1 MREKVLVV
9 AAHPDDEVLGM
20 GGTLLGLKS
29 LGKTKTYIL
38 FLSAGEMSRG
48 KQVAKEKLRLKQ
60 AIRVAGLVGAKV
72 FLNENFPDN
81 AFDSVPLL
89 KITKTIERYIRKI
102 KPRTIFTHH
111 HGDLNIDHRLTFQ
124 AVMTAC
130 RPGKT
135 SVKNIYSF
143 EILSSTEWQVKR
155 SSNIF
160 LPNTYIDID
169 KFLKQKI
176 KLLKIYSREVN
187 RFPFPR
193 SATGINVLAMYRGM
207 ECGLKYAEAFQLIRS
222 IR

>member
-60 AIRVAGLVGAKV
+60 ATRVAGWVGAKV

-111 HGDLNIDHRLTFQ
+111 QGDLNIDHRLTFR
-124 AVMTAC
+124 AVITAC

-143 EILSSTEWQVKR
+143 EVLSSTEWQVKR

-187 RFPFPR
+187 CFPFPR
-193 SATGINVLAMYRGM
+193 SATGIKVLAMYRGM
-207 ECGLKYAEAFQLIRS
+207 ESGLKYAEAFQLIRS